1 MADLNRFRFSTYHLM
16 VTDEE
21 YPSDQAT
28 LVLNLHLSTEYW
40 LDRLLQSR
48 CRLDDEELESFDLS
62 YSKKLTVLRELDILP
77 EDILQNLRALNELRN
92 RFAHR
97 LDYVLG
103 ESEAD
108 FNFRSSEVDFDVY
121 KSQVAAPLPERRID
135 WKGALVSIGKAT
147 LKRLETYCVK
157 DFGLSEPEDG

>member
-121 KSQVAAPLPERRID
+121 
-135 WKGALVSIGKAT
+135 
-147 LKRLETYCVK
+147 
-157 DFGLSEPEDG
+157 